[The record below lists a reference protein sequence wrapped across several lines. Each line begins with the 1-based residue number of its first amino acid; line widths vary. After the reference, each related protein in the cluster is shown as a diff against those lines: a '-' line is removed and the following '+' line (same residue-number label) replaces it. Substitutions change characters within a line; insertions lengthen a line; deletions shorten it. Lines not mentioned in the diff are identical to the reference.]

1 MTRKPRL
8 LVVDNEMDVCNFVKA
23 FFEMRGFD
31 VLTAFNGD
39 EALKVLEHV
48 KPELILLDVVMR
60 TEREGLEYLPQ
71 AKKAS
76 PDSKIII
83 VTGID
88 DKEIVTAAR
97 QLGADDYIT
106 KPLVL
111 EYLESTVMTKVKQ
124 LSKTSG

>member
-31 VLTAFNGD
+31 VVTAFNGD
-39 EALKVLEHV
+39 EALKVLAHV
-48 KPELILLDVVMR
+48 KPEIILLDVMIR
-60 TEREGLEYLPQ
+60 TDKEGLEYLPMV
-71 AKKAS
+71 KKES
-76 PDSKIII
+76 PDSKIIM

-88 DKEIVTAAR
+88 DKEIVDASKK
-97 QLGADDYIT
+97 LGADDYIT

-124 LSKTSG
+124 LSKVQP